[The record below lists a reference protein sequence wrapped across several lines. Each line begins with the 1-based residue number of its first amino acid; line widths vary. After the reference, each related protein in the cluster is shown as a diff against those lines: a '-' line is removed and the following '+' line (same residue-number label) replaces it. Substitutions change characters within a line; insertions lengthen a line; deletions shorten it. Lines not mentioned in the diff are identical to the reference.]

1 MDSLHQ
7 PVDNI
12 VSCDGVIFLHTD
24 PWIPVSRILCDP
36 MNRFI
41 AQLWPYLTATATLSL
56 VAAIFFIDLSTP
68 VGLAFWVLYLFPLWL
83 ASRLLRHHPLF
94 LKCVG
99 GLCIALIMAGL
110 FLPRAGLGNWM
121 GIANRL
127 LWVAVVVTVTVLLL
141 RAIRRERMLE
151 EREERLTL
159 ALDGAQLGT
168 WEINLLNGRMS
179 VSSRMNGMVGAS
191 EAFTGRHVNDWWTR
205 VHPDDRLRLQGEIAD
220 AMERLTTFETE
231 FRVVWPDGT
240 VRWLLPKGKIV
251 RDAEKRPIR
260 AAGVAMDITARHQ
273 AEEERAQL
281 LHEAER
287 REQALREKQAQL
299 VQSAKLA
306 SLGELTTGVAHEL
319 NNPLNNIN
327 LILGNLLDQVHD
339 EPVQHEGFLLPL
351 KLAMAQVLKA
361 STIINHLRAFGR
373 LAPMEREPV
382 FINEVLKS
390 AVDLMRE
397 QLRLRTIELSASWSV
412 ENPVVLGN
420 RIQLEQVFV
429 NLLTNARDAVESTPK
444 KSIVLSSVLQE
455 DTVEIIFQDS
465 GTGISVEHQGRIFDP
480 FFTTKPVGEG
490 TGLGLS
496 ISYGIIKEHR
506 GQISVQSHASEG
518 ATFVIHL
525 PLFKRVTDEAAELDL
540 FPQGNGVGSIGD
552 GPKSMAD
559 RSNAPAA
566 GHHGA

>member
-1 MDSLHQ
+1 
-7 PVDNI
+7 
-12 VSCDGVIFLHTD
+12 
-24 PWIPVSRILCDP
+24 

-41 AQLWPYLTATATLSL
+41 AHVWPYLTATATLGL
-56 VAAIFFIDLSTP
+56 VAAIFFVDLSTP

-83 ASRLLRHHPLF
+83 ASRLFRHRPMF

-99 GLCIALIMAGL
+99 GLCVALIMAGL
-110 FLPRAGLGNWM
+110 FLPRAGLANWM
-121 GIANRL
+121 GIANRM
-127 LWVAVVVTVTVLLL
+127 LWVAVIWTVTVLLL
-141 RAIRRERMLE
+141 RAIRRERTLE

-168 WEINLLNGRMS
+168 WEINLLSGRMS
-179 VSSRMNGMVGAS
+179 TSSRMNGMVGVPK
-191 EAFTGRHVNDWWTR
+191 EFPGLRMEDWWTR
-205 VHPDDRLRLQGEIAD
+205 VHPGDCHRLQKEIAA

-251 RDAEKRPIR
+251 RDEEKRPIR

-287 REQALREKQAQL
+287 REQELREKQAQL

-327 LILGNLLDQVHD
+327 LILGNLIDQVHD
-339 EPVQHEGFLLPL
+339 EPAQPQGLLLPL

-373 LAPMEREPV
+373 MAPMEREPV
-382 FINEVLKS
+382 AVNEVLKS
-390 AVDLMRE
+390 AVDLMQE
-397 QLRLRTIELSASWSV
+397 QLRLRTIELTASWSPA
-412 ENPVVLGN
+412 NPVVLGN
-420 RIQLEQVFV
+420 RIQLEQVFL
-429 NLLTNARDAVESTPK
+429 NLLTNARDAVEASPK
-444 KSIVLSSVLQE
+444 KSIVLSSAVHE
-455 DTVEIIFQDS
+455 DMVEIVFQDS

-480 FFTTKPVGEG
+480 FFTTKAVGEG

-496 ISYGIIKEHR
+496 ISYGIIKEHQ
-506 GQISVQSHASEG
+506 GQISVQSRSSEG
-518 ATFVIHL
+518 ATFTIHL
-525 PLFKRVTDEAAELDL
+525 PLLNRVRDEAAELDL
-540 FPQGNGVGSIGD
+540 FPQGNGWGAIDGGSEN
-552 GPKSMAD
+552 MVD
-559 RSNAPAA
+559 RSKPPAA
-566 GHHGA
+566 GHHAV

>member
-1 MDSLHQ
+1 
-7 PVDNI
+7 
-12 VSCDGVIFLHTD
+12 
-24 PWIPVSRILCDP
+24 
-36 MNRFI
+36 MNRLLT
-41 AQLWPYLTATATLSL
+41 QVWPYLTATATLGL
-56 VAAIFFIDLSTP
+56 VAAIFFVDLSTP

-83 ASRLLRHHPLF
+83 ASRLFRHRPMF

-99 GLCIALIMAGL
+99 GLCVALIMAGL
-110 FLPRAGLGNWM
+110 SLPRAGLADWM

-127 LWVAVVVTVTVLLL
+127 LWVAVIWTVTVLLL
-141 RAIRRERMLE
+141 RAIRRECTLE

-168 WEINLLNGRMS
+168 WEINLLSGRMS
-179 VSSRMNGMVGAS
+179 ASSRMKGMVGLPA
-191 EAFTGRHVNDWWTR
+191 EFVGRRVDDWWTK
-205 VHPDDRLRLQGEIAD
+205 VHPDDCLRLQREIAD

-251 RDAEKRPIR
+251 RDGEKRPIR

-327 LILGNLLDQVHD
+327 LILGNLIDQVHD
-339 EPVQHEGFLLPL
+339 EPAQQKELLLPL

-373 LAPMEREPV
+373 MAPMEREPV
-382 FINEVLKS
+382 AVNEVLKS
-390 AVDLMRE
+390 AVDLMHE
-397 QLRLRTIELSASWSV
+397 QLRLKTIELSASWSPA
-412 ENPVVLGN
+412 NPSVLGS
-420 RIQLEQVFV
+420 RIQLEQVFL
-429 NLLTNARDAVESTPK
+429 NLLTNARDAVESSPK
-444 KSIVLSSVLQE
+444 KSIVLSSVVHD
-455 DTVEIIFQDS
+455 DTVEIVFQDS

-506 GQISVQSHASEG
+506 GQISVQSHPSDG
-518 ATFVIHL
+518 ATFTIYL
-525 PLFKRVTDEAAELDL
+525 PLLNRVNDEATELDL
-540 FPQGNGVGSIGD
+540 FTQGHGWGSIG
-552 GPKSMAD
+552 GSSENMAD
-559 RSNAPAA
+559 RSKPPAA
-566 GHHGA
+566 GRHAL

>member
-1 MDSLHQ
+1 
-7 PVDNI
+7 
-12 VSCDGVIFLHTD
+12 
-24 PWIPVSRILCDP
+24 
-36 MNRFI
+36 MNRFL
-41 AQLWPYLTATATLSL
+41 AQLWPSLTATATLGL

-83 ASRLLRHHPLF
+83 ASRLFRHHPIF

-110 FLPRAGLGNWM
+110 FLPQAGLGNWM
-121 GIANRL
+121 SIANRM
-127 LWVAVVVTVTVLLL
+127 LWVAVVLTVTVLLV

-168 WEINLLNGRMS
+168 WEINLLTGRMS
-179 VSSRMNGMVGAS
+179 ASSRMNAMVGAPN
-191 EAFTGRHVNDWWTR
+191 EFVGRHVDDWRTR
-205 VHPDDRLRLQGEIAD
+205 VHPDDCLRLQREIAD

-231 FRVVWPDGT
+231 FRVVWPDGA

-327 LILGNLLDQVHD
+327 LILGNLIDQVHD
-339 EPVQHEGFLLPL
+339 EPVQHESFLLPL

-373 LAPMEREPV
+373 MAPMEREPV
-382 FINEVLKS
+382 FVNEVLKS
-390 AVDLMRE
+390 AVDLMQE
-397 QLRLRTIELSASWSV
+397 QLRLRAIELTASWSPA
-412 ENPVVLGN
+412 NPVVLGN
-420 RIQLEQVFV
+420 RIQLEQVFL
-429 NLLTNARDAVESTPK
+429 NLLTNARDAVESSPK
-444 KSIVLSSVLQE
+444 KSIVLSSAVHE
-455 DTVEIIFQDS
+455 GMIEITFQDS
-465 GTGISVEHQGRIFDP
+465 GTGIPVEHQGRIFDP

-496 ISYGIIKEHR
+496 ISYGIIKEHQ
-506 GQISVQSHASEG
+506 GQISVQSHPSAG
-518 ATFVIHL
+518 ATFTIHL
-525 PLFKRVTDEAAELDL
+525 PLLNRVSDEAAELDL
-540 FPQGNGVGSIGD
+540 FTPGSGWGSIGD
-552 GPKSMAD
+552 GFKSLAD
-559 RSNAPAA
+559 RSKAPAA
-566 GHHGA
+566 GHHGL

>member
-1 MDSLHQ
+1 L
-7 PVDNI
+7 
-12 VSCDGVIFLHTD
+12 LHTY
-24 PWIPVSRILCDP
+24 PWSLSIPILHDR

-41 AQLWPYLTATATLSL
+41 AQLWPSLTATATLGV

-83 ASRLLRHHPLF
+83 ASRLFRYHPIF

-99 GLCIALIMAGL
+99 GLCIALILAGL
-110 FLPRAGLGNWM
+110 FLPRAGLANWM
-121 GIANRL
+121 SIANRM
-127 LWVAVVVTVTVLLL
+127 LWMAVVLTVTVLLL

-179 VSSRMNGMVGAS
+179 VSSRMNGMVGFPA
-191 EAFTGRHVNDWWTR
+191 EFAGRHVDDWRTR

-220 AMERLTTFETE
+220 AMERLTIFETE

-260 AAGVAMDITARHQ
+260 AAGVAMDITASHQ
-273 AEEERAQL
+273 AQEERAQL

-327 LILGNLLDQVHD
+327 LILGNLIDQLHD
-339 EPVQHEGFLLPL
+339 EPVQQEGLLLSL

-373 LAPMEREPV
+373 MAPMEREPV
-382 FINEVLKS
+382 FINEVLMS
-390 AVDLMRE
+390 AVDLMHE
-397 QLRLRTIELSASWSV
+397 QLRLRMIELTASWSPA
-412 ENPVVLGN
+412 NPVVLGN
-420 RIQLEQVFV
+420 RIQLEQVFL
-429 NLLTNARDAVESTPK
+429 NLLTNARDAVEASPK
-444 KSIVLSSVLQE
+444 KSIVLSSAVYE
-455 DTVEIIFQDS
+455 DTIEIIFQDS
-465 GTGISVEHQGRIFDP
+465 GTGISAEHQSRIFDP

-496 ISYGIIKEHR
+496 ISYGIIKEHQ
-506 GQISVQSHASEG
+506 GQISVRSYPSEG
-518 ATFVIHL
+518 ATFTIHL
-525 PLFKRVTDEAAELDL
+525 PLLNRMSDEAAELDL
-540 FPQGNGVGSIGD
+540 FTQGHGGGSIGN
-552 GPKSMAD
+552 GPKSLAD
-559 RSNAPAA
+559 RSKERAA
-566 GHHGA
+566 EHHGV

>member
-1 MDSLHQ
+1 
-7 PVDNI
+7 
-12 VSCDGVIFLHTD
+12 
-24 PWIPVSRILCDP
+24 

-41 AQLWPYLTATATLSL
+41 AQLWPYLTATATLGL

-83 ASRLLRHHPLF
+83 VSRLFRHHPIF

-110 FLPRAGLGNWM
+110 FLPHAGLGNWM
-121 GIANRL
+121 SIANRM
-127 LWVAVVVTVTVLLL
+127 LWVAVVLTVTVLLL

-168 WEINLLNGRMS
+168 WEINLLTGRMS
-179 VSSRMNGMVGAS
+179 VSSRMNAMVGAPN
-191 EAFTGRHVNDWWTR
+191 EFVGRHVDDWRTR

-240 VRWLLPKGKIV
+240 VRWILPKGKIV

-327 LILGNLLDQVHD
+327 LILGNLIDQVHD

-373 LAPMEREPV
+373 MAPMERGPV
-382 FINEVLKS
+382 SVNEALKS
-390 AVDLMRE
+390 AVDLMQE
-397 QLRLRTIELSASWSV
+397 QLRLRAIQLTASWSPA
-412 ENPVVLGN
+412 NPIVLGN
-420 RIQLEQVFV
+420 RIQLEQVFL
-429 NLLTNARDAVESTPK
+429 NLLTNARDAVESSPK
-444 KSIVLSSVLQE
+444 KSIVLSSAVHE
-455 DTVEIIFQDS
+455 GTIEIVFQDS

-506 GQISVQSHASEG
+506 GHISVQSHPGAG
-518 ATFVIHL
+518 ATFTIHL
-525 PLFKRVTDEAAELDL
+525 PVLNRASDEAAELDL
-540 FPQGNGVGSIGD
+540 FTQGSGWSSIGD
-552 GPKSMAD
+552 GRKSLAD
-559 RSNAPAA
+559 RSKTPAA
-566 GHHGA
+566 GSTGRDPSARPSSTRSS